1 MALSRKHYEQLAK
14 ILGVNNASNELIN
27 DISTF
32 CKIDNRSF
40 KPNTFV
46 NISNFIKT
54 KNKILSIYKS
64 EIGKHPFPRSIEA
77 IESLAILRGIQSGY
91 KFAEGFHLVFQR

>member
-40 KPNTFV
+40 KPNTFIDRIKEVKSVEINALKNLSNEDFTALSTGYDIDGVAV
-46 NISNFIKT
+46 NITRDPEFFL
-54 KNKILSIYKS
+54 NK
-64 EIGKHPFPRSIEA
+64 
-77 IESLAILRGIQSGY
+77 
-91 KFAEGFHLVFQR
+91 